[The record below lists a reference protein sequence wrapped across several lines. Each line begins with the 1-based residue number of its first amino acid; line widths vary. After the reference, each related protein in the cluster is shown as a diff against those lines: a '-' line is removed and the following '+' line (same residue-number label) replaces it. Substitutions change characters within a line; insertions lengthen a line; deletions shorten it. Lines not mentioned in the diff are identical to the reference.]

1 MSSFIL
7 SLFFIYGLFLGSFFN
22 VVGLRV
28 PSRQSITTGRS
39 ACTTCLQPLSWY
51 ELIPLCSYII
61 QHGKCRHC
69 HQRIAILYPIIELLT
84 GCLFALSFYM
94 LGFQYDLIGAL
105 LLSSLL
111 VIVFVTDITYL
122 VIPNRILLFFMPL
135 FIIYGLFH
143 PQFPWW
149 SSLSGLMIGYL
160 MIAVVILISR
170 GGMGAGDMKLCA
182 VLGFILGTQ
191 NIILTFFL
199 ACVIGAVVGV
209 LMLMFKVIDRKQKIP
224 FGPYIVVAAIISY
237 YYGQSILEWY
247 VGFALK

>member
-7 SLFFIYGLFLGSFFN
+7 SLFFIYGLLLGSFFN

-28 PSRQSITTGRS
+28 PVRQPLTAGRS
-39 ACTTCLQPLSWY
+39 ACATCLQTLSWY

-61 QHGKCRHC
+61 QNGKCRHC
-69 HQRIAILYPIIELLT
+69 HQHIAILYPIIELLT
-84 GCLFALSFYM
+84 GSLFAFSFYM
-94 LGFQYDLIGAL
+94 LGFQYELIGAL
-105 LLSSLL
+105 LLISLL
-111 VIVFVTDITYL
+111 MIIFVTDVTYL
-122 VIPNRILLFFMPL
+122 FIPNRILLFFMPL

-143 PQFPWW
+143 PQFSWW

-182 VLGFILGTQ
+182 VLGFILGAK

-199 ACVIGAVVGV
+199 ACVIGAIISV
-209 LMLMFKVIDRKQKIP
+209 LMLMFKVMDRKQKVQI
-224 FGPYIVVAAIISY
+224 GRAS
-237 YYGQSILEWY
+237 W
-247 VGFALK
+247 